1 MISCFDAVLKTL
13 YELFFITNEL
23 DENIV
28 RDRLI
33 KKEKLMLGITN
44 LEKEDISKMR
54 NLTPKD
60 INRLVCIQGIVIR
73 CS

>member
-1 MISCFDAVLKTL
+1 M
-13 YELFFITNEL
+13 

-54 NLTPKD
+54 NLTPK
-60 INRLVCIQGIVIR
+60 
-73 CS
+73 